1 MDLYWKKFRVIQFSP
16 KAWLKPYTEKN
27 TELRTEAKN
36 DFENFFFKLMNSVF
50 GKTMENIRKH
60 RGIRLVTTGKR
71 RNH

>member
-36 DFENFFFKLMNSVF
+36 DFEKIFFKLMNNSVL
-50 GKTMENIRKH
+50 GKTMEIVRTNRDIS
-60 RGIRLVTTGKR
+60 LVTSW
-71 RNH
+71 

>member
-36 DFENFFFKLMNSVF
+36 DFEKIFFKLMNNSVL
-50 GKTMENIRKH
+50 GKTMEIVRTH
-60 RGIRLVTTGKR
+60 RDISLVTSW
-71 RNH
+71 

>member
-36 DFENFFFKLMNSVF
+36 DFENFFFKLMNNSVL
-50 GKTMENIRKH
+50 GKTMEIVRTH
-60 RGIRLVTTGKR
+60 RDISLVTSW
-71 RNH
+71 